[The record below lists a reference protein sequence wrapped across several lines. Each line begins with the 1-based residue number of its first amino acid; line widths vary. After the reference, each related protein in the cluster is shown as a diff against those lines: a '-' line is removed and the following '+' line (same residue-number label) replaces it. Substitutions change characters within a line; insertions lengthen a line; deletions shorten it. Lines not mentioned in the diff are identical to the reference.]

1 MQKVE
6 TRVLICEG
14 DLFPCFTGNG
24 KENLIIVIRERTH
37 QKCRTTE
44 DKLQALGISQLLQ
57 CQTIMKGMFLYNNCI
72 CSNQKNRYFILIFK
86 TIIYIIHTASNYDF
100 IDQ

>member
-14 DLFPCFTGNG
+14 DLFPCFKGNG
-24 KENLIIVIRERTH
+24 KENLIIVIRESTH
-37 QKCRTTE
+37 QKYKTME

-57 CQTIMKGMFLYNNCI
+57 CQTIMKRMFLFNNCI
-72 CSNQKNRYFILIFK
+72 CSNQKKLLFQ
-86 TIIYIIHTASNYDF
+86 SNFQNNY
-100 IDQ
+100 

>member
-1 MQKVE
+1 MQKAV

-24 KENLIIVIRERTH
+24 KENLIIVIRESTH
-37 QKCRTTE
+37 QKCRTIE

-72 CSNQKNRYFILIFK
+72 CSDQKKSLLQPNFQ
-86 TIIYIIHTASNYDF
+86 IYY
-100 IDQ
+100 

>member
-24 KENLIIVIRERTH
+24 KENLIIVIRESTH
-37 QKCRTTE
+37 QKCRTIE

-57 CQTIMKGMFLYNNCI
+57 CQTIMKGMFLFNNCI
-72 CSNQKNRYFILIFK
+72 CSNQKNSLLQ
-86 TIIYIIHTASNYDF
+86 HNY
-100 IDQ
+100 QNYYL

>member
-24 KENLIIVIRERTH
+24 KENLIIVIRESTH
-37 QKCRTTE
+37 QKCRTIE

-72 CSNQKNRYFILIFK
+72 SFNQKNSLLQPNSLKRYGFQRSNESLI
-86 TIIYIIHTASNYDF
+86 
-100 IDQ
+100 